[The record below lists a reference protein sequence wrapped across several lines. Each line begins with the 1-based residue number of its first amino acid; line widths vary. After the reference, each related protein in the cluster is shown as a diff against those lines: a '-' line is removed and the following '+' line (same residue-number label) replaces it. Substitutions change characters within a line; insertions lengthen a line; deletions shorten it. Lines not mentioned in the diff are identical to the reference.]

1 VGNLVIKGTAK
12 TFKYRA
18 GIESIA
24 EGNSVQL
31 PFIAEYK
38 GEKKTALEYTWYTKD
53 DKGDIHKRGIFV
65 SGHGTYG
72 VPTLF
77 EYDVYVTLQD
87 IFLKKKTK
95 NGICEL
101 KTNNI
106 DDNYLKIE
114 FSINELARE
123 MGYKLPINNSVRNNL
138 KKAIKTLLA
147 TTVFSIYEGG
157 VYDVVNKKYITN
169 KEIGF
174 HYLESYESE
183 NTTTEDGRVIDV
195 TRIKLSR
202 FTYHQILNDYKL
214 FYNKN
219 GYIKI
224 KNRIAKKIYHMALQW
239 KGKNDFAWAR
249 LETIIEKIPM
259 IENKKKYQNRKI
271 RDALKILNKSQI
283 VKISYGKDDPNL
295 VYFNFSNK
303 DDEKNIMNKYNTHK
317 EVEEE
322 LYKIGFSLVET
333 QEYFDIEDIRYLQA
347 LLRYLDVMKPIN
359 KKRYFKSCYEKRIDV
374 SQYYNEDYC
383 FG

>member
-1 VGNLVIKGTAK
+1 MGNLVIKGTAK

-157 VYDVVNKKYITN
+157 VYDVVNKKDIKK
-169 KEIGF
+169 KEKGSQE
-174 HYLESYESE
+174 LES
-183 NTTTEDGRVIDV
+183 
-195 TRIKLSR
+195 
-202 FTYHQILNDYKL
+202 
-214 FYNKN
+214 
-219 GYIKI
+219 
-224 KNRIAKKIYHMALQW
+224 
-239 KGKNDFAWAR
+239 
-249 LETIIEKIPM
+249 
-259 IENKKKYQNRKI
+259 
-271 RDALKILNKSQI
+271 
-283 VKISYGKDDPNL
+283 
-295 VYFNFSNK
+295 
-303 DDEKNIMNKYNTHK
+303 
-317 EVEEE
+317 
-322 LYKIGFSLVET
+322 
-333 QEYFDIEDIRYLQA
+333 
-347 LLRYLDVMKPIN
+347 
-359 KKRYFKSCYEKRIDV
+359 
-374 SQYYNEDYC
+374 
-383 FG
+383 